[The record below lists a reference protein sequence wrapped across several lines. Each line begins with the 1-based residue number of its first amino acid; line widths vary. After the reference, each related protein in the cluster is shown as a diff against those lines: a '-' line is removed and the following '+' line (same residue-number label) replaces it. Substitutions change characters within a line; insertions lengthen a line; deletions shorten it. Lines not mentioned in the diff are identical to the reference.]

1 MTRHLLAATML
12 AVAVLTACTEAPTD
26 TAVIPER
33 ADNFLLPDHTGFGVE
48 LHRMKDADA
57 IVLASHVTNDPTSD
71 EAATALAALQEQ
83 HPNVEFFLIDSSL
96 EDTRAEIAASA
107 DAKGLSVAVLDDS
120 LQLIGESLGVTHS
133 GQAFVISPAN
143 WSIVYAGPADERLAS
158 ALASHLAGEPIAD
171 RIVAASGSSI
181 AFPERQ
187 AQAEHVNISYTDD
200 IAPILEARC
209 VSCHQTGGIG
219 PFAMTDYAVVK
230 GFAPM
235 IREAV
240 RTGRMPPWHPDPEV
254 GAFKHD
260 YSLSAEQKRTLV
272 HWIEAGAPRGEG
284 DDPLA
289 RIQHASTE
297 WPLGEPDLTIDIP
310 TYQVP
315 ASGVIEYQ
323 YPSVALPTNKG
334 RWVRAS
340 TLMPGDRQAVH
351 HILAGYMSEAPPSG
365 RSTSGSWEASYGEY
379 AVGGESFTVP
389 DGLGIYLPP
398 EGLMGFQMH
407 YTAYGKA
414 AADDSRMALYF
425 YPEDEE
431 PEFIMHHK
439 VIGDTF
445 IELPPN
451 TDRHTEVAYAAFDHD
466 ATLYSVFLHTHIR
479 GQSARF
485 DLILPDGEKQTLIN
499 LPRYDFNWQRTY
511 EFAEPIAIPA
521 GSKLVSTYTYDN
533 SIRNPVNPD
542 PNERVIWGDQTFE
555 EMHYTSIYYRWM
567 DETVADPLEDE
578 STRLGGRLNLLAML
592 DDNLDEKIQLAELR
606 GHLIP
611 RLTPLFAEYDT
622 DGDGGLTD
630 LEFATLMRASGTT
643 VGFGSSAGSR

>member
-1 MTRHLLAATML
+1 MTRHLLASATIAL
-12 AVAVLTACTEAPTD
+12 ATLAACSQAPTE
-26 TAVIPER
+26 TVAIPDS

-48 LHRMKDADA
+48 LHRMKDAPA
-57 IVLASHVTNDPTSD
+57 IVLASHITNDNASS
-71 EAATALAALQEQ
+71 EAADALTALKAE
-83 HPNVEFFLIDSSL
+83 HPGVEFFLIDSSL
-96 EDTRAEIAASA
+96 DDTRAGIIA
-107 DAKGLSVAVLDDS
+107 DAQANNLTLPVLDDS
-120 LQLIGESLGVTHS
+120 LQLVGENLGVSRS
-133 GQAFVISPAN
+133 GQAFVIDPTTWA
-143 WSIVYAGPADERLAS
+143 IVYAGPADEQLSAALTAQIAGTEITERVVAS
-158 ALASHLAGEPIAD
+158 KGT
-171 RIVAASGSSI
+171 SI
-181 AFPERQ
+181 AFPERN
-187 AQAEHVNISYTDD
+187 ARAGHANISYATD

-209 VSCHQTGGIG
+209 VTCHQSGGIG
-219 PFAMTDYAVVK
+219 PFAMTNYEVVK

-240 RTGRMPPWHPDPEV
+240 RAGRMPPWHPDPEI
-254 GAFKHD
+254 GEFKHD
-260 YSLSAEQKRTLV
+260 YSLSGEQKQTLV

-284 DDPLA
+284 EDPLA
-289 RIQHASTE
+289 QIEHAAVE
-297 WPLGEPDLTIDIP
+297 WPLGEPDLAIEIP

-323 YPSVALPTNKG
+323 YPSVALPTQEG

-340 TLMPGDRQAVH
+340 TLLPGDRQAVH
-351 HILAGYMSEAPPSG
+351 HILAGYMSKQPAAGRPS
-365 RSTSGSWEASYGEY
+365 TGSWEASYGEY

-407 YTAYGKA
+407 YTAYGKD
-414 AADDSRMALYF
+414 AADTSKMGLYF
-425 YPEDEE
+425 YPKDEE
-431 PEFIMHHK
+431 PEFIMHHR

-451 TDRHTEVAYAAFDHD
+451 ASRHKEVAYAAFEHD

-485 DLILPDGEKQTLIN
+485 DLVLPDGETRTLIN

-511 EFAEPIAIPA
+511 EFAEPIAVPA

-533 SIRNPVNPD
+533 SVRNPANPD

-567 DETVADPLEDE
+567 DETVATPLADE
-578 STRLGGRLNLLAML
+578 SSRLGGRFNILAML
-592 DDNLDEKIQLAELR
+592 DDNIDNKVQLSELR
-606 GHLIP
+606 GRLIP
-611 RLTPLFAEYDT
+611 LLTPLFDEYDS
-622 DGDGGLTD
+622 DNDGGLTN
-630 LEFATLMRASGTT
+630 LEFAALMQAAQ
-643 VGFGSSAGSR
+643 VGRVFGSSADSQ